1 MTYLLTL
8 EETIELILK
17 HRSELERK
25 DILKM
30 IEEKREELGREVI
43 NDESAA
49 MIVAREL
56 GVDLHQISPKARQKI
71 EDITE
76 TTRNVALTAK
86 VVNIGTVRTFSRKD
100 GGGEGKVASIMVSD
114 DTGSIRVVLWDEKTE
129 IVSPDNDSE
138 NVLSI
143 DDIIQIRGAYVKKGL
158 GDALELNLGR
168 SGHIEPLKDYEIEE
182 LDISFADSTED
193 MQISDLKDGLFNISL
208 KVKIQRVFRLS
219 TFTRQRD
226 GSEGRVL
233 SIVGSDETG
242 TVRLVFWDDKASEM
256 ENAEE
261 GEVIHL
267 RGVNTR
273 MNRDGSDVEVH
284 IGRAASIERGLK
296 DKIDAVEIAETGSGS
311 EPLGMK
317 AIADLTTGMWDV
329 DIEGKVVAVYDV
341 NTFTSK
347 DGSEGRVRNIMLA
360 DESGKT
366 RVTFWND
373 DVDKI
378 ADLAEDDIIRIL
390 HGYIKEGFRGGVEF
404 HVGRKG
410 EIHINPKGSKL
421 KKLDVSQIVTQPM
434 VKASRVMIE
443 DIDDNTEGKSVEVCG
458 LVVNLSQSMSPIY
471 QACPSCNKKLEETN
485 DGFVCKSGCKFD
497 EPEPRMLYKIT
508 LDDGSG
514 SIRVTLFGKVGEE
527 LLQMTAKEA
536 NEMIKKSGKQ
546 EQPLIENADKV
557 VGRYIAVYGRVKK
570 FRDSFDLS
578 ASGFEFADPETEIR
592 RIKEEIQ
599 KEVS

>member
-1 MTYLLTL
+1 MLTL

-17 HRSELERK
+17 HRSEYDRK

-56 GVDLHQISPKARQKI
+56 GVDLHQISSKARQRI

-86 VVNIGTVRTFSRKD
+86 VANIGTVRTFSRKD
-100 GGGEGKVASIMVSD
+100 GGGEGKVASILVSD
-114 DTGSIRVVLWDEKTE
+114 DTGSIRVVLWDDMTNILSQE
-129 IVSPDNDSE
+129 SE
-138 NVLSI
+138 DTISI
-143 DDIIQIRGAYVKKGL
+143 DDIIQISGAYVKKGL

-168 SGHIEPLKDYEIEE
+168 MANIRVLKDYEIEE
-182 LDISFADSTED
+182 LGMDFSDTTGEQKISELS
-193 MQISDLKDGLFNISL
+193 DGLFNISI
-208 KVKIQRVFRLS
+208 KVKIQRVYRLS
-219 TFTRQRD
+219 TFTRKSD

-233 SIVGSDETG
+233 SIVGADESG
-242 TVRLVFWDDKASEM
+242 SVRIVFWDDKASEM
-256 ENAEE
+256 ENAED

-273 MNRDGSDVEVH
+273 MNRDGTEVEVH
-284 IGRAASIERGLK
+284 VGRAASIER
-296 DKIDAVEIAETGSGS
+296 DIEEDIDAVEVAPSGGGS

-329 DIEGKVVAVYDV
+329 DIEGKVVTLYDV
-341 NTFTSK
+341 NTFTSR
-347 DGSEGRVRNIMLA
+347 DGSEGRVRNIIIA

-378 ADLAEDDIIRIL
+378 DELEEEHIIRIR
-390 HGYIKEGFRGGVEF
+390 HGYVKEGYRGGVEF
-404 HVGRKG
+404 HVGRKA
-410 EIHINPKGSKL
+410 EIDINPKGSKL
-421 KKLDVSQIVTQPM
+421 KKLDVSQISTQPI
-434 VKASRVMIE
+434 VKASRMLIE
-443 DIDDNTEGKSVEVCG
+443 EIDDNMEGKSVEVCG
-458 LVVNLSQSMSPIY
+458 IVVNLSQSMPPIY
-471 QACPSCNKKLEETN
+471 QACPSCSKKLEEV
-485 DGFVCKSGCKFD
+485 DGGYECKTCNEVKK
-497 EPEPRMLYKIT
+497 PEPKMLYKIT

-527 LLQMTAKEA
+527 LLQMTAEEA
-536 NEMIKKSGKQ
+536 NEMIKKTGKSD
-546 EQPLIENADKV
+546 QPYIENGDKV

-578 ASGFEFADPETEIR
+578 ASGFEFADPVREIKR
-592 RIKEEIQ
+592 MKEEIQ

>member
-1 MTYLLTL
+1 MLTL

-17 HRSELERK
+17 HRSEYDRK

-56 GVDLHQISPKARQKI
+56 GVDLHQISSKARQRI

-100 GGGEGKVASIMVSD
+100 GGGEGKVASILVSD
-114 DTGSIRVVLWDEKTE
+114 DTGSIRVVLWDDMTNILSQE
-129 IVSPDNDSE
+129 SE
-138 NVLSI
+138 DTVSI
-143 DDIIQIRGAYVKKGL
+143 DDIIQISGAYVKKGL

-168 SGHIEPLKDYEIEE
+168 MANIRVLKDYEIEE
-182 LDISFADSTED
+182 LGMDFSDTTDEQKISELT
-193 MQISDLKDGLFNISL
+193 DGLFNISI
-208 KVKIQRVFRLS
+208 KVKIQRVYRLS
-219 TFTRQRD
+219 TFTRKSD

-233 SIVGSDETG
+233 SIVGADESG
-242 TVRLVFWDDKASEM
+242 AVRIVFWDDKASEM

-273 MNRDGSDVEVH
+273 MNRDGTEVEVH
-284 IGRAASIERGLK
+284 VGRAASIERDVK
-296 DKIDAVEIAETGSGS
+296 EDIDAVEVAPSGGGS
-311 EPLGMK
+311 EPLGMRT
-317 AIADLTTGMWDV
+317 IADLTTGMWDV
-329 DIEGKVVAVYDV
+329 DIEGKVVTLYDV
-341 NTFTSK
+341 NTFTSR
-347 DGSEGRVRNIMLA
+347 DGSEGRVRNIIIA

-378 ADLAEDDIIRIL
+378 DELEEEHIIRIR
-390 HGYIKEGFRGGVEF
+390 HGYVKEGYRGGVEF
-404 HVGRKG
+404 HVGRKA
-410 EIHINPKGSKL
+410 EIEINPKGSKL
-421 KKLDVSQIVTQPM
+421 KKLDVSQISTQPM
-434 VKASRVMIE
+434 VKASRMLIE
-443 DIDDNTEGKSVEVCG
+443 EIDDNIEGQSVEVCG
-458 LVVNLSQSMSPIY
+458 IVVNLSQSMPPIY
-471 QACPSCNKKLEETN
+471 QACPSCSKKLEEV
-485 DGFVCKSGCKFD
+485 DGGYECKTCK
-497 EPEPRMLYKIT
+497 EVKKPEPKMLYKIT

-527 LLQMTAKEA
+527 LLQMTAEEA
-536 NEMIKKSGKQ
+536 NEMIKKTGKSD
-546 EQPLIENADKV
+546 QPYIENGDKV
-557 VGRYIAVYGRVKK
+557 VGRYISVYGRVKK

-578 ASGFEFADPETEIR
+578 ASGFEFADPIREIKR
-592 RIKEEIQ
+592 MKEEIQ